1 MLKHLV
7 MIYLFFFSAW
17 CVRLSSQ
24 KGEKQRKRRLNEIP
38 FNPLQTRFP
47 SLTTTKFKSDSSGD
61 ASPIELIWKG
71 LLFNTTFHS
80 GARKLEKYVLN
91 IYQHVQNSLF
101 RQMFAVKL
109 VQRRCILAGIAFK
122 FCCAEVREKKCDLNS
137 DKSENLALLNSKSG
151 FWPFWMAF
159 GSSLCLWN
167 AQKWFAGAVIPWDGF
182 YNENTVLEQDCRSVT
197 VWGPEGGVNHW
208 VFTPPPLL
216 DHILR
221 FPKVSGMKT

>member
-24 KGEKQRKRRLNEIP
+24 KGENQRKRRLNEIP

-109 VQRRCILAGIAFK
+109 VQNFFCGDNSKIFSPNKGILNVFINIQNTFFK
-122 FCCAEVREKKCDLNS
+122 FSRSWMKSREFWIA
-137 DKSENLALLNSKSG
+137 NLFK
-151 FWPFWMAF
+151 
-159 GSSLCLWN
+159 
-167 AQKWFAGAVIPWDGF
+167 
-182 YNENTVLEQDCRSVT
+182 
-197 VWGPEGGVNHW
+197 
-208 VFTPPPLL
+208 
-216 DHILR
+216 
-221 FPKVSGMKT
+221 